1 MKKKLGFTLV
11 EILAAITILAIIGM
25 ILTTTVTHFL
35 KKGKSDLYNRQLD
48 NIKMS
53 AKVWV
58 SDNKNNISE
67 LDNCFSLSINYLMEQ
82 GYIDNNIINPKT
94 GNKLD
99 TDKLYVNISRE
110 EKRISYE
117 VSDDESNKCNEYRG
131 DIDE

>member
-67 LDNCFSLSINYLMEQ
+67 LDNCFSISINYLMEQ

-94 GNKLD
+94 GSKLD